1 MSITASLFPREAAV
15 LYKKIFTLPSVDYP
29 IGLLHVFIEGNPF
42 EKGFSLK
49 LPS

>member
-1 MSITASLFPREAAV
+1 LAEWDVFTEKRQPRKDGTLIEV
-15 LYKKIFTLPSVDYP
+15 FTRD
-29 IGLLHVFIEGNPF
+29 IEGNPF

>member
-1 MSITASLFPREAAV
+1 MIKHAPKLKDGTLIV
-15 LYKKIFTLPSVDYP
+15 VFTRD
-29 IGLLHVFIEGNPF
+29 IEGNPF

>member
-1 MSITASLFPREAAV
+1 MSNDGTLIE
-15 LYKKIFTLPSVDYP
+15 IFTRD
-29 IGLLHVFIEGNPF
+29 IEGNPF